1 MPHIKETRDN
11 ILIKQLQQ
19 SIIPTAQIK
28 LNHQMQTMVHGV

>member
-19 SIIPTAQIK
+19 SIIPKAQIK
-28 LNHQMQTMVHGV
+28 LNQQMQTIVLGV